1 MYFGEAKEC
10 LAYQKW
16 IDYTLLLTVIIHLRN
31 CVRYHISLSMKKLFA
46 FVMLGSNDLNKS
58 DKFYDAVAIYLG
70 MIAINSADKFIF
82 LV

>member
-1 MYFGEAKEC
+1 MSN
-10 LAYQKW
+10 
-16 IDYTLLLTVIIHLRN
+16 II
-31 CVRYHISLSMKKLFA
+31 YHEVMKKLFA

-70 MIAINSADKFIF
+70 MIAIDSADKFIF